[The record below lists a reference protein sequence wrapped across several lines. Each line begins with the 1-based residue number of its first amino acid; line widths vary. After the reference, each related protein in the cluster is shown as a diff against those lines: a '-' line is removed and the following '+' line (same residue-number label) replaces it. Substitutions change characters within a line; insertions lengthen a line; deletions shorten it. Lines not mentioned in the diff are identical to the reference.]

1 MLKSEFPKSVHALH
15 SGLFLSFAFHTNTGG
30 DTQSVK
36 ERKSKVDWC
45 NPLYSGT
52 KGSNW
57 NENMSTSKHMH
68 WKTHAHNE
76 HSALFM
82 HIKLRNKAPV
92 CLCVL
97 YVRSNTNVPLGLFS
111 RQLSKL
117 PGNGAG
123 ENCPQREPE
132 TTNQCQWTCLSLSLC
147 IKPAYDDVM
156 TAACLP

>member
-1 MLKSEFPKSVHALH
+1 MTYLTININPFFKYTEYINTQDTSTTEITYKNDFVGLIFTFILKSEFPKSVHALH

-36 ERKSKVDWC
+36 ERKSEVDWC

-82 HIKLRNKAPV
+82 HIKHEKIFKRLRNKAPV
-92 CLCVL
+92 CLCV
-97 YVRSNTNVPLGLFS
+97 
-111 RQLSKL
+111 
-117 PGNGAG
+117 
-123 ENCPQREPE
+123 
-132 TTNQCQWTCLSLSLC
+132 CLCVVCAL
-147 IKPAYDDVM
+147 
-156 TAACLP
+156 